1 MPKPS
6 FYESKIMALK
16 TIDKMVE
23 NEISED
29 NIIYHIETSYG
40 FSSKMVKNRLE
51 LLKNIVKNKENGRN
65 L

>member
-1 MPKPS
+1 
-6 FYESKIMALK
+6 MALK

-23 NEISED
+23 QGILED
-29 NIIYHIETSYG
+29 NIIYYIETSYG

-51 LLKNIVKNKENGRN
+51 LLKNIVKNKENEQN